1 MGMVEGAKNNPLDA
15 CPGAS
20 EVIALIDGDLI
31 VYTIGYTTELEDVEE
46 AHWRTDAFIDSI
58 ILATGAIDY
67 KVYLSDSSENNFRYK
82 INPEYK
88 AHRTQPKPVH
98 YDAIKEYLI
107 TKHKAKIAYNREAD
121 DELGIMQIR
130 DLSCRKIIEE
140 EPSTIICSI
149 DKDMDMI
156 PGLHYSWPI
165 YRKGEI
171 VREGRIY
178 TVTEDEGLRF
188 FYKQLCVGDTSD
200 NIRGIDGL
208 GPKKTEKLFEGV
220 PTEDLV
226 EVVADKYKEQWGD
239 IWYEE
244 MRKNSLLLWI
254 KRSEEENE
262 LTPVER
268 YYQQSFK
275 EVGVW

>member
-1 MGMVEGAKNNPLDA
+1 ML
-15 CPGAS
+15 
-20 EVIALIDGDLI
+20 ALVDGDLI
-31 VYTIGYTTELEDVEE
+31 VYTVGYTTELEDVEE
-46 AHWRTDAFIDSI
+46 AQWRTDAFIDSI
-58 ILATGAIDY
+58 ILATGATDY

-82 INPEYK
+82 VNPEYK

-107 TKHKAKIAYNREAD
+107 VKHKAKIAHNREAD
-121 DELGIMQIR
+121 DELGIFQIR
-130 DLSCRKIIEE
+130 DLMCRKLIEE
-140 EPSTIICSI
+140 EPSTIIATI

-171 VREGRIY
+171 VREGKIY
-178 TVTEDEGLRF
+178 TVTEEEGLRF
-188 FYKQLCVGDTSD
+188 FYKQMIVGDTAD

-244 MRKNSLLLWI
+244 MRKNSILLWI

-268 YYQQSFK
+268 HYYQQQIK
-275 EVGVW
+275 EISLGEAE

>member
-1 MGMVEGAKNNPLDA
+1 MQ
-15 CPGAS
+15 
-20 EVIALIDGDLI
+20 ALIDGDIITYL
-31 VYTIGYTTELEDVEE
+31 IGYTTELEDVEE
-46 AHWRTDAFIDSI
+46 AQWRTDAFIDNI
-58 ILATGAIDY
+58 ILATGATDY

-82 INPEYK
+82 VNPEYK

-107 TKHKAKIAYNREAD
+107 TKHKAKIAYGMEAD
-121 DELGIMQIR
+121 DSLAIEQSIQNYVYHSML
-130 DLSCRKIIEE
+130 LSGKQEGCSK
-140 EPSTIICSI
+140 SIICTI
-149 DKDMDMI
+149 DKDMDMV

-188 FYKQLCVGDTSD
+188 FYKQMVVGDTSD

-220 PTEDLV
+220 PTEKLV
-226 EVVADKYKEQWGD
+226 DIVAQEYDVQWGD
-239 IWYEE
+239 RWYEE
-244 MRKNSLLLWI
+244 MVKNSKLLWI

-268 YYQQSFK
+268 YYQQQAK
-275 EVGVW
+275 ETSIGEAE

>member
-1 MGMVEGAKNNPLDA
+1 MI
-15 CPGAS
+15 S
-20 EVIALIDGDLI
+20 LIDGDIITYL
-31 VYTIGYTTELEDVEE
+31 IGYTTELEDVEE
-46 AHWRTDAFIDSI
+46 AQWRTDAFIDNI
-58 ILATGAIDY
+58 ILATGATDY
-67 KVYLSDSSENNFRYK
+67 KVFLSDSSENNFRYK
-82 INPEYK
+82 VNPEYK

-107 TKHKAKIAYNREAD
+107 TKHKAKIAHGMEAD
-121 DELGIMQIR
+121 DYLSIEQIR
-130 DLSCRKIIEE
+130 ANYLSGVLRQGH
-140 EPSTIICSI
+140 PTILCSI

-156 PGLHYSWPI
+156 PGHHYSWPI

-171 VREGRIY
+171 VREGKIY
-178 TVTEDEGLRF
+178 TVTEEEGLRF
-188 FYKQLCVGDTSD
+188 FYKQMIVGDTSD

-244 MRKNSLLLWI
+244 MVKNSKLLWI

-268 YYQQSFK
+268 YYQQQAKETSFGEK
-275 EVGVW
+275 E